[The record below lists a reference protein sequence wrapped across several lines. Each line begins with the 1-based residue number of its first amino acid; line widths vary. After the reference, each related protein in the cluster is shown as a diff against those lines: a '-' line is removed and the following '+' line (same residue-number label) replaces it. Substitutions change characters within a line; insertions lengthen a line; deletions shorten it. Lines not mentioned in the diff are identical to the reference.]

1 MLYLV
6 NTKTNEII
14 KDSNGVTLLFSTN
27 NEACEYAGSI
37 KTSCWIESEFYN
49 PKLTKDIKN
58 EKS

>member
-14 KDSNGVTLLFSTN
+14 KDSNGVALLFSTN
-27 NEACEYAGSI
+27 NEACKYAGSI

-49 PKLTKDIKN
+49 PKLTKDVKN

>member
-6 NTKTNEII
+6 NTETKEII
-14 KDSNGVTLLFSTN
+14 KDSNGITLFSTN
-27 NEACEYAGSI
+27 NEACNYAGSI

-49 PKLTKDIKN
+49 PPLNKDIKN